1 MTGRRR
7 SNQISTK
14 PEPLDGRLLINRTRH
29 ASMGPFSLAMLV
41 VLVLSVLPT
50 SWLVPWTNRLSE
62 ITRLPLV
69 PLGDVATSVRI
80 WLTVD
85 GSDLANRE
93 QFDLLETERN
103 EYRRRFHAAAER
115 VRELEGLVE
124 SLRGLPPTGEVG
136 EFVAIEVD
144 VVGGDPSNPASPLQ
158 VNAGTRRGIL
168 PGAVAVHR
176 GDTLVGRV
184 LADVGPTTAWV
195 RPAVAFGLLDARLVD
210 DRGGSAGTLGRD
222 GVPVQL
228 RPDGSGWTTTV
239 DRSAMVEIGMV
250 ARLHD
255 PGWSRFA
262 QGLLIGVVREIRTL
276 ESNPTRRTIR
286 IDVLNDPQRLDHFL
300 VVSPKSDERGPS

>member
-1 MTGRRR
+1 
-7 SNQISTK
+7 
-14 PEPLDGRLLINRTRH
+14 
-29 ASMGPFSLAMLV
+29 MLV
-41 VLVLSVLPT
+41 VLVLSLLPT
-50 SWLVPWTNRLSE
+50 TWLVPWTNRLSE
-62 ITRLPLV
+62 IVRLPLV

-85 GSDLANRE
+85 GSDLADRA

-103 EYRRRFHAAAER
+103 EYRRRFHAANER

-144 VVGGDPSNPASPLQ
+144 VVGGDPSSPSSPLQ
-158 VNAGTRRGIL
+158 VNAGRRRGIL

-184 LADVGPTTAWV
+184 LADVGPTTAWI
-195 RPAVAFGLLDARLVD
+195 RPAAGFGLIDARLVD
-210 DRGGSAGTLGRD
+210 DQGITDREPGND

-228 RPDGSGWTTTV
+228 RPEEGGWTTTV
-239 DRSAMVEIGMV
+239 DRAVAVELGMV

-262 QGLLIGVVREIRTL
+262 QGLVIGVVREVGTL
-276 ESNPTRRTIR
+276 ESNPTRKTVRVE
-286 IDVLNDPQRLDHFL
+286 VLTDPQRLDHFL
-300 VVSPKSDERGPS
+300 VVSPKTGEEGMP